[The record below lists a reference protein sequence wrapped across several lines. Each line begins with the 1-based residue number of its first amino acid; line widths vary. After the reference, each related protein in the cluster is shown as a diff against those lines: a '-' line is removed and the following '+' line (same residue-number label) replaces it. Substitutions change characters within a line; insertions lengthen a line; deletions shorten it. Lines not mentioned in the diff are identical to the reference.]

1 MPTSAVGRIT
11 RLPASTL
18 VGGVLVG
25 LFVLVALF
33 GPLFAPFDP
42 AAQNL
47 DKILQGPS
55 AQHVLGTDQNGCDV
69 LSELLY
75 GARLALFI
83 AGTVVVISFIVGVFL
98 GCVAGY
104 LGGVADEVTMRVVDL
119 LLAFPGILLN
129 LAVVAMVRRP
139 STFYLIFALCLN
151 GWVGFA
157 RMARGQ
163 VLAIKRQDFVLAA
176 RASGAGPGRVLFR
189 HILPHILPPLMV
201 QASFAFA
208 AVVLTEASL
217 SFLGLGPP
225 VHYSWGS
232 LLGQGTAFL
241 WLSHHLAVVPGLA
254 IALVVLGCN
263 LLGDGLQDRLSPQRT
278 R

>member
-1 MPTSAVGRIT
+1 M
-11 RLPASTL
+11 
-18 VGGVLVG
+18 G
-25 LFVLVALF
+25 LFLLAALF
-33 GPLFAPFDP
+33 GPLLAPMDP

-47 DKILQGPS
+47 DRILQAPS
-55 AQHVLGTDQNGCDV
+55 SAHLLGTDQNGCDL
-69 LSELLY
+69 LSEMLH

-83 AGTVVVISFIVGVFL
+83 AGAVVVISFIVGVFL
-98 GCVAGY
+98 GSLAGY
-104 LGGVADEVTMRVVDL
+104 VGGVTDEVVMRAVDL
-119 LLAFPGILLN
+119 LMAFPGILLN

-139 STFYLIFALCLN
+139 STFYLVFALCLN

-163 VLAIKRQDFVLAA
+163 VLAVKRQDFVLAA
-176 RASGAGPGRVLFR
+176 RAAGAPDTRILLR

-241 WLSHHLAVVPGLA
+241 WLSHHLAVIPGLA

-263 LLGDGLQDRLSPQRT
+263 LLGDGLQDRLDPR
-278 R
+278 RRR